1 VLLVKTQ
8 TEPLQSISFHC
19 ANLVRAADCVPEFD
33 QERGDTAHATACY
46 ANQMNPVLLTREE
59 C

>member
-33 QERGDTAHATACY
+33 QKRGDTAHATACY